1 MRLLRILVIFYRYP
15 LYYFKPKMDIK
26 LIEYNPF
33 WTQNKFLQIKHVFKL
48 SHMSYNKNSRA
59 SDIEISSQLT
69 GNTNIDTPQKVNISA
84 LKLRIIKKEK
94 KESLKNRTFILTIFI
109 ILGTI
114 GYFVSN

>member
-1 MRLLRILVIFYRYP
+1 
-15 LYYFKPKMDIK
+15 
-26 LIEYNPF
+26 
-33 WTQNKFLQIKHVFKL
+33 
-48 SHMSYNKNSRA
+48 MSYNRDSRA

-69 GNTNIDTPQKVNISA
+69 GDVNIDTPQKVNISA